1 MAKMRQTLMFLITTW
16 GAEKD
21 DTAHTTTLNVNE
33 EVDMLWS
40 ASCTLEEIVVVS
52 FSWGAPKIIV

>member
-1 MAKMRQTLMFLITTW
+1 MFLITTW

-21 DTAHTTTLNVNE
+21 DTAYTTTLNVNE